1 MNYKE
6 VKRDIQ
12 KRITRF
18 LDTFISLAPA
28 HGSLIIERL
37 QLPVHLSLFR
47 GTQKK
52 WVWKLIVFLHQRRNS
67 WNWSVDSLERHMIT
81 IITTI
86 RLRARETPRRRWKCD
101 ADEARCRYKSIMM
114 IIGRALNFCFSR
126 VSSSTST
133 GGNFASIAHLSIK
146 QGMESVDGW
155 RRVKVMGN
163 LWCWNGVRTSPHS
176 KFKLPPVNHCLA
188 TF

>member
-1 MNYKE
+1 
-6 VKRDIQ
+6 
-12 KRITRF
+12 
-18 LDTFISLAPA
+18 
-28 HGSLIIERL
+28 
-37 QLPVHLSLFR
+37 
-47 GTQKK
+47 
-52 WVWKLIVFLHQRRNS
+52 
-67 WNWSVDSLERHMIT
+67 MIT
-81 IITTI
+81 IIATI

-163 LWCWNGVRTSPHS
+163 LWCWNGVQTSS
-176 KFKLPPVNHCLA
+176 RFKFKLPPGESLPRNILTRFKLDCLCRREIDDSLMSCRTGLNFPRLRA
-188 TF
+188 RLLLKFQL